1 MTLRKTLA
9 ITIAVAAICCFA
21 GSGKLL
27 AQTGN
32 TITYTASGT
41 FGSPV
46 SGADGLELSGEPFSV
61 SIAVSASTPPFK
73 SNKKNWA
80 AFNKLKLTGT
90 VHSGIEGP
98 TAINI
103 GSNESTIIQ
112 AIDPDVKDIFTM
124 EAPVAVAEVK
134 VTVKAVVVMPA
145 GTLKDYLLY
154 PFSAVTLTPTN
165 ATLEYTNGTNSTVL
179 AIGSGTLTATLPAG
193 GQKPSAVLLHSGGA
207 QAITLHAD
215 GTQLVRSLGAP
226 VDLGMPE
233 DTVTLKF
240 YASGVRY
247 ASEVHVQIA
256 GEEVPVR
263 YAGPSGYFQ
272 GLDEVAVQVPR
283 SLAGRGDADVILTA
297 DGETAGPVRIHIQ

>member
-1 MTLRKTLA
+1 
-9 ITIAVAAICCFA
+9 
-21 GSGKLL
+21 
-27 AQTGN
+27 
-32 TITYTASGT
+32 
-41 FGSPV
+41 
-46 SGADGLELSGEPFSV
+46 
-61 SIAVSASTPPFK
+61 
-73 SNKKNWA
+73 
-80 AFNKLKLTGT
+80 
-90 VHSGIEGP
+90 
-98 TAINI
+98 
-103 GSNESTIIQ
+103 
-112 AIDPDVKDIFTM
+112 
-124 EAPVAVAEVK
+124 
-134 VTVKAVVVMPA
+134 
-145 GTLKDYLLY
+145 
-154 PFSAVTLTPTN
+154 
-165 ATLEYTNGTNSTVL
+165 L